1 MSARELVLSYE
12 QSRWR
17 ACGAGVDVTHAELA
31 GLEALI
37 GTQLATPHAAVD
49 VHVRFDM
56 AALPRWLHQYHHHY
70 LNYVLHLPPR
80 KAAS

>member
-1 MSARELVLSYE
+1 MSARELVLSFE
-12 QSRWR
+12 QNRWR
-17 ACGAGVDVTHAELA
+17 ARGTGLDVTHVELA

-37 GTQLATPHAAVD
+37 GAQLAIEHGAID

-56 AALPRWLHQYHHHY
+56 AVLPRWLHQYHHHY

-80 KAAS
+80 RAAS